1 MTFWK
6 AALLALATL
15 SACSEQKPAVEAAVV
30 EPAPEAPPKPAIWK
44 ISDVDTTVYLF
55 GTVHVLPPTLT
66 WHSPAVDKALN
77 EAKAVYFETDT
88 EGDPMAFRD
97 IIQRLGLYEPSE
109 RLSDRLGLEDLEL
122 LKSALAKLEL
132 PLVALETMRP
142 WYAGV
147 VISEAV
153 VRRAGYDVTS
163 GVESVMRPAATAA
176 GKQIRFLETV
186 EQQMSSFATL
196 PEPVQIKFLTSGLA
210 ELDTATQDLGAL
222 VNAWKA
228 GDTDALNKLLIEEDL
243 GVIPELYDALLKNRN
258 AKWAPEI
265 DRLMKS
271 ETGTFLVA
279 VGAAHLI
286 GKDSVIEMLKPIG
299 YSAERV
305 Q

>member
-15 SACSEQKPAVEAAVV
+15 SACSEQEPAVQGAVAQSQAEAQ
-30 EPAPEAPPKPAIWK
+30 PKPAIWK
-44 ISDVDTTVYLF
+44 IADADTTVYLF

-66 WHSPAVDKALN
+66 WHSPAVDRALD

-97 IIQRLGLYEPSE
+97 IIQRLGLYGPSD
-109 RLSDRLGLEDLEL
+109 RLSDRLSLEDLEL

-147 VISEAV
+147 VIGEAV

-176 GKQIRFLETV
+176 GKEIRFLETV
-186 EQQMSSFATL
+186 EEQMASFATL
-196 PEPVQIKFLTSGLA
+196 PEAVQIRFLVNGLS
-210 ELDTATQDLGAL
+210 EIDTATQELDAL
-222 VNAWKA
+222 VDAWKA
-228 GDTDALNKLLIEEDL
+228 GDPGTLDKLLIEEDL
-243 GVIPELYDALLKNRN
+243 AVIPELYDALLKNRN
-258 AKWAPEI
+258 AKWIPEI
-265 DRLMKS
+265 DTLMKS
-271 ETGTFLVA
+271 ETGTFLIA

-286 GKDSVIEMLKPIG
+286 GNDSVIEMLKPTG
-299 YSAERV
+299 YAAERV

>member
-15 SACSEQKPAVEAAVV
+15 TACSEQKPAT
-30 EPAPEAPPKPAIWK
+30 EPAVTQPVAEAPPKPAIWK
-44 ISDVDTTVYLF
+44 ITDADTTVYLF
-55 GTVHVLPPTLT
+55 GTVHVLPPNLT
-66 WHSPAVDKALN
+66 WHSPAVDTALN

-97 IIQRLGLYEPSE
+97 IIQRLGLYQPSE
-109 RLSDRLGLEDLEL
+109 RLSDRLSLEDLEL

-132 PLVALETMRP
+132 PLVALESMRP

-147 VISEAV
+147 VIGEAI

-163 GVESVMRPAATAA
+163 GVESVMRPAATAD
-176 GKQIRFLETV
+176 GKEIRFLETV
-186 EQQMSSFATL
+186 EQQMASFATL
-196 PEPVQIKFLTSGLA
+196 PEAVQIKFLVNGLA
-210 ELDTATQDLGAL
+210 EIDAATGDLGAL

-228 GDTDALNKLLIEEDL
+228 GDTETLDKLLISEDL
-243 GVIPELYDALLKNRN
+243 AVIPELYDALLRNRN

-265 DRLMKS
+265 DKLMKS
-271 ETGTFLVA
+271 ESGTFLVA

-286 GKDSVIEMLKPIG
+286 GKDSVIELLKPLG
-299 YSAERV
+299 YAADRV

>member
-15 SACSEQKPAVEAAVV
+15 TACSDEKPATQSVPA
-30 EPAPEAPPKPAIWK
+30 EPVAEAPPKPAIWK
-44 ISDVDTTVYLF
+44 ISDADTTVYLF
-55 GTVHVLPPTLT
+55 GTVHVLPPTLS
-66 WHSPAVDKALN
+66 WHSPAVDKALD

-109 RLSDRLGLEDLEL
+109 RLSDRLSLEDLEL
-122 LKSALAKLEL
+122 LKGALAELEL
-132 PLVALETMRP
+132 PLVALESMRP

-186 EQQMSSFATL
+186 EEQMASFATL
-196 PEPVQIKFLTSGLA
+196 PEAVQIKFLVNGLA
-210 ELDTATQDLGAL
+210 EIDAATGDLGAL

-228 GDTDALNKLLIEEDL
+228 GDTDKLDDLLIEEDL
-243 GVIPELYDALLKNRN
+243 AVIPELYDALLKNRN
-258 AKWAPEI
+258 AKWIPKI
-265 DRLMKS
+265 DTLMKS
-271 ETGTFLVA
+271 ESGTFLIA

-286 GKDSVIEMLKPIG
+286 GKDSVIEMLKPLG
-299 YSAERV
+299 YSEERV